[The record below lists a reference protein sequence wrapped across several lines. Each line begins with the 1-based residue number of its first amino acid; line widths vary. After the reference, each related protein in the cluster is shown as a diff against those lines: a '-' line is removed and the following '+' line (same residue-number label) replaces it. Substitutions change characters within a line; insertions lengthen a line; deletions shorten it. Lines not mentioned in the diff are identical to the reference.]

1 MSWIIN
7 TLTSTIGRK
16 VIMALT
22 GLFLIL
28 FLAVHL
34 VGNLQLLYND
44 EGEAFNLYSQLMA
57 HNPFIQLV
65 SKGNFFFIFLHII
78 VSLTLYVRNYVRN
91 KRARPIGYKVSAGNS
106 NSTWSSRSMALLGTF
121 ILIFIGLHLYGFWY
135 QLKFVGEP
143 IVKMIIIDGVPMH
156 NAYALVAEAYQ
167 IPGVVAF
174 YIFSMIVL
182 GLHLWHGFASA
193 FQSLGLNH
201 PKYNGIISGLGKLYA
216 IIIPALFALIPI
228 YMYLNNAG

>member
-28 FLAVHL
+28 FLTVHL
-34 VGNLQLLYND
+34 VGNLQLLKND
-44 EGEAFNLYSQLMA
+44 GGESFNLYTQFMA
-57 HNPFIQLV
+57 HNPLIQAV
-65 SKGNFFFIFLHII
+65 SKGNFFFIFLHVF
-78 VSLTLYVRNYVRN
+78 VSLTLYVRN
-91 KRARPIGYKVSAGNS
+91 KKARPIGYKVSSGNS
-106 NSTWSSRSMALLGTF
+106 NSSWSSRSMALLGTF
-121 ILIFIGLHLYGFWY
+121 ILIFIFLHLYGYWF
-135 QLKFVGEP
+135 QLKYVGEP
-143 IVKMIIIDGVPMH
+143 IVQMISIDGVSMH
-156 NAYALVAEAYQ
+156 NAYALVAESFQ

-174 YIFSMIVL
+174 YVIAMIVL
-182 GLHLWHGFASA
+182 GFHLWHGFASA

-216 IIIPALFALIPI
+216 VIIPVLFMLIPI

>member
-34 VGNLQLLYND
+34 AGNLQLLYND
-44 EGEAFNLYSQLMA
+44 GGEAFNIYSQLMA

-65 SKGNFFFIFLHII
+65 SKGNFFFIFLHIF
-78 VSLTLYVRNYVRN
+78 VSVTLYIRN
-91 KRARPIGYKVSAGNS
+91 KKARPIGYKVSVGNS
-106 NSTWSSRSMALLGTF
+106 NSTWSSRSMTLLGTF
-121 ILIFIGLHLYGFWY
+121 IMMFIFLHLYGYWY

-143 IVKMIIIDGVPMH
+143 VIKMITIDGVSMH
-156 NAYALVAEAYQ
+156 NAYALVAESYQ
-167 IPGVVAF
+167 IPGVVIF
-174 YIFSMIVL
+174 YIVAMIVL
-182 GLHLWHGFASA
+182 GFHLWHGFASA

-216 IIIPALFALIPI
+216 IIVPSLFALIPI

>member
-34 VGNLQLLYND
+34 AGNLQLLHD
-44 EGEAFNLYSQLMA
+44 DGGEAFNLYTQFMA
-57 HNPFIQLV
+57 HNPLIQLV
-65 SKGNFFFIFLHII
+65 SKGNFFFIFLHIF
-78 VSLTLYVRNYVRN
+78 VSITLYVRN
-91 KRARPIGYKVSAGNS
+91 KKARPIGYKVSAGNS
-106 NSTWSSRSMALLGTF
+106 NSTWSSRSMTLLGTF
-121 ILIFIGLHLYGFWY
+121 IMMFIFLHLYGYWY
-135 QLKFVGEP
+135 HLKFVGEP
-143 IVKMIIIDGVPMH
+143 IIKMVTIDGVSMH
-156 NAYALVAEAYQ
+156 NAYALVAESYQ

-174 YIFSMIVL
+174 YVIAMIVL
-182 GLHLWHGFASA
+182 AFHLWHGFSSA

-216 IIIPALFALIPI
+216 IIVPALFALIPI

>member
-34 VGNLQLLYND
+34 AGNLQLLNHD
-44 EGEAFNLYSQLMA
+44 GGEAFNTYSQFMA
-57 HNPFIQLV
+57 HNPLIQLV
-65 SKGNFFFIFLHII
+65 SKGNFFFIFLHIF
-78 VSLTLYVRNYVRN
+78 VSITLYVRN
-91 KRARPIGYKVSAGNS
+91 KKARPVGYKVSSGNS
-106 NSTWSSRSMALLGTF
+106 NSTWSSRSMTLLGTF
-121 ILIFIGLHLYGFWY
+121 ILIFIFLHLYGYWY

-143 IVKMIIIDGVPMH
+143 VISMVTIEGVSMH
-156 NAYALVAEAYQ
+156 NAYALVANSYANPL
-167 IPGVVAF
+167 IVGF
-174 YIFSMIVL
+174 YVFAMIVL
-182 GLHLWHGFASA
+182 GFHLWHGFASA

-216 IIIPALFALIPI
+216 IIVPALFALIPI
-228 YMYLNNAG
+228 YMYLNHAG

>member
-34 VGNLQLLYND
+34 AGNLQLLHND
-44 EGEAFNLYSQLMA
+44 GGEAFNKYSYFMA
-57 HNPFIQLV
+57 HNPLIQVV
-65 SKGNFFFIFLHII
+65 SKGNFFFIFLHIF
-78 VSLTLYVRNYVRN
+78 VSITLYVRN
-91 KRARPIGYKVSAGNS
+91 KKARPIGYKVSAGS
-106 NSTWSSRSMALLGTF
+106 TNSTWSSRSMTLLGTF
-121 ILIFIGLHLYGFWY
+121 ILVFILLHLYGYWFN
-135 QLKFVGEP
+135 LKFGE
-143 IVKMIIIDGVPMH
+143 VAMTTVDGISMH
-156 NAYALVAEAYQ
+156 NAYALVANSYQ
-167 IPGVVAF
+167 NPGIAGF
-174 YIFSMIVL
+174 YVFSMIIL
-182 GLHLWHGFASA
+182 ALHLWHGFASA

-216 IIIPALFALIPI
+216 IVVPALFAIIPI
-228 YMYLNNAG
+228 LLYLKSLG